1 LNRLREFLERGLRA
15 AVEPVVSWLTARRIH
30 PNVLSLI
37 GFLITCSSGFFF
49 HQHHVRTAGFLILLG
64 GVFDIFD
71 GTVARRT
78 GLASPFGAFYDST
91 LDRLSEIIVYLG
103 LLSLYNDYR
112 LELGDV
118 GMIYAVMLA
127 MAGSLMISY
136 TRARAEGLG
145 VRCDI
150 GMMQRAERV
159 ILIGFA
165 ALMLAEAT
173 LFGVKGLALRA
184 VIVGLAV
191 LTNITVLQRIFWVYR
206 HSRPH
211 GRPEPD
217 AAVKPPASDSQFAE
231 PPGA

>member
-1 LNRLREFLERGLRA
+1 
-15 AVEPVVSWLTARRIH
+15 
-30 PNVLSLI
+30 
-37 GFLITCSSGFFF
+37 
-49 HQHHVRTAGFLILLG
+49 
-64 GVFDIFD
+64 
-71 GTVARRT
+71 
-78 GLASPFGAFYDST
+78 
-91 LDRLSEIIVYLG
+91 
-103 LLSLYNDYR
+103 
-112 LELGDV
+112 
-118 GMIYAVMLA
+118 
-127 MAGSLMISY
+127 MISY

-165 ALMLAEAT
+165 ALIFGEAT

-191 LTNITVLQRIFWVYR
+191 LTNITVVQRIVWVYR

-211 GRPEPD
+211 GRPAPD
-217 AAVKPPASDSQFAE
+217 AAVEPPAADSRFAE